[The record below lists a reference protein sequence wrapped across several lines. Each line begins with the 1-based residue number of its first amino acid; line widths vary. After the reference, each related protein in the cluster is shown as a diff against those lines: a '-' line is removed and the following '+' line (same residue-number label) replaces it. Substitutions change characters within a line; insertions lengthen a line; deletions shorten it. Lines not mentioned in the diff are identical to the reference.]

1 MEQTETRVAVIG
13 IIVENTD
20 SIAKLND
27 ILSRHREHIIG
38 RMGLPYEKK
47 NISCITVVIDAAQN
61 EINTLCGQI
70 GKLDGVSS
78 KAAFSNV

>member
-1 MEQTETRVAVIG
+1 MENRVAVIA
-13 IIVENTD
+13 IIAESTESSEQINALLHEYG
-20 SIAKLND
+20 SF
-27 ILSRHREHIIG
+27 IIG

-47 NISCITVVIDAAQN
+47 KISCITVVIDAAQN

-70 GKLDGVSS
+70 GRLEGISS